1 LGLNYN
7 HKSTCTESPG
17 FIGGFFLTIVK
28 KKHPAQLLL
37 LNFSCDIQPVPH
49 PVTIASGTIQ
59 LYASGYVV
67 KEASGNVCGDREFRM
82 HQIHSFISYKK
93 YSP

>member
-1 LGLNYN
+1 MYRIPRFYRG
-7 HKSTCTESPG
+7 
-17 FIGGFFLTIVK
+17 IFFTDSK
-28 KKHPAQLLL
+28 KISYRGTLLL
-37 LNFSCDIQPVPH
+37 DISCEVQPARSEAKCSSSRNLLA
-49 PVTIASGTIQ
+49 IGSIQ
-59 LYASGYVV
+59 LYTSGYVV

>member
-1 LGLNYN
+1 MYRIPRFYRG
-7 HKSTCTESPG
+7 
-17 FIGGFFLTIVK
+17 IFFSDSK
-28 KKHPAQLLL
+28 KISYRAQLLL
-37 LNFSCDIQPVPH
+37 LNISCEVQPARSEAKCSSSRNQ
-49 PVTIASGTIQ
+49 IAIGSIQ